1 MNLLLNISEIAIIT
15 GDNPYKTKRDYLLDF
30 WKKNANDDYIKYQ
43 QLTKYTKIT
52 DDDIIKKISLNNK
65 IDLSLELKKCNKTN
79 NISDLDTMKNEIFK
93 KIENLNENEKDE
105 ITKSIKNVTNTKF
118 GIRNENDVT
127 KLYENITGNSIIKD
141 NKYHKKKLFEM
152 DDINVYIGGKIDGI
166 NENGSIIEV
175 KNRVNKLF
183 YELRSYEKVQIMCY
197 LHLFN
202 AKEGHLVEA
211 LKKNNTSI
219 NIIKVD
225 YDKEY
230 IDYIID
236 KIRVFAI
243 FFKDFINN
251 HDMKINIMQ
260 NNIEIDF

>member
-30 WKKNANDDYIKYQ
+30 WKKNAKNDFLKYQ
-43 QLTKYTKIT
+43 QLTQYTKVT
-52 DDDIIKKISLNNK
+52 DDDIIKKISSNNN
-65 IDLSLELKKCNKTN
+65 IDLSTELKKCNKTN
-79 NISDLDTMKNEIFK
+79 NISDLDTMKTEIFK
-93 KIENLNENEKDE
+93 KIENLNETEKDE

-127 KLYENITGNSIIKD
+127 KLYENMTGNSITKD
-141 NKYHKKKLFEM
+141 NKYYKIKLFEL
-152 DDINVYIGGKIDGI
+152 DDINVFIGGKIDGI
-166 NENGSIIEV
+166 NETGSIIEV

-197 LHLFN
+197 MHLFK

-211 LKKNNTSI
+211 LKKSNTSI
-219 NIIKVD
+219 NIIKVE
-225 YDKEY
+225 YDEEY
-230 IDYIID
+230 INYIID
-236 KIRVFAI
+236 KIKVFAI
-243 FFKDFINN
+243 FFKDFIHN

-260 NNIEIDF
+260 NNIEVDF